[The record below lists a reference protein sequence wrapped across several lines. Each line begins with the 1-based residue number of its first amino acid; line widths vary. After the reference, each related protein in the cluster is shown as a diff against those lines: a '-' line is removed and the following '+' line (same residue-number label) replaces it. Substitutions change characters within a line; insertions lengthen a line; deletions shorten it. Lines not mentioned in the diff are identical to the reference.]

1 MCCET
6 SAMQKLAQ
14 LSQICAA
21 SVLLAGLEN
30 MHNIRVKD
38 FHPKENFMNLKKHMI
53 VLQRWLLHGFLSC
66 ECLEDTK
73 EKENG
78 IWIEHII
85 WNHMF
90 LFHYWMDYVHKWYH

>member
-21 SVLLAGLEN
+21 SALLAGLEN

-53 VLQRWLLHGFLSC
+53 VLQR
-66 ECLEDTK
+66 
-73 EKENG
+73 
-78 IWIEHII
+78 
-85 WNHMF
+85 
-90 LFHYWMDYVHKWYH
+90 

>member
-21 SVLLAGLEN
+21 SALLAGLEN
-30 MHNIRVKD
+30 MHNIRVKE
-38 FHPKENFMNLKKHMI
+38 FTQKNKMMNLKKHMI

-66 ECLEDTK
+66 GWLEDTK
-73 EKENG
+73 EKEIG
-78 IWIEHII
+78 I
-85 WNHMF
+85 
-90 LFHYWMDYVHKWYH
+90 